1 MISELF
7 TAIKNKFFPP
17 TVGLEIK
24 DIESLYYR
32 KPLSEFILAAAYD
45 EELGVY
51 ICRDNTIG
59 FIFEG
64 YPKPLAGEDT
74 IKTLQDIFSSI
85 FLPHNTTIQITLWAD
100 DYLEPFVEK
109 FMQARQYPDGT
120 YIDDN
125 SKVWTKSFAKFILGC
140 KHTGPSD
147 ITKVPFRNFKF
158 FFSVKLPFDQAT
170 YLEKGEEIALIKRN
184 IFTSLETAMM
194 FPINVTPEMYVH
206 ILSLMYNPNH
216 DRAVKPVY
224 DEDRYIFDQVIDAD
238 SETVIGKT
246 ALKHDNMYG
255 KALTIKQYPESA
267 SIVDTLVFIGDVGKN
282 ELQITCPFILSLNL
296 TVQAEKAKDRVQQ
309 KAEFLHKQK
318 KASVLSVKLDK
329 KQEEA
334 KWMIE
339 KLVDGHRIV
348 KAHLV
353 WWLYHDE
360 LPVVV
365 KNAQILKSMLNL
377 KGYKLQEEIRQMN
390 LVMFLAST
398 PMNVSYEIDNT
409 LTKRGFTMFDFNAA
423 HLSPIQADWKGTG
436 SPVVPFFSRR
446 GQLMLFSP
454 FDGSEGFNM
463 CICAKTGQGKS
474 FLSNH
479 LIESHYS
486 LPDVSNLW
494 VLDVG
499 ESYKPTCEKLGGTY
513 IDFQEDIDMVIN
525 PFSDCVDINED
536 MDLFI
541 NLISKMAKPTEKI
554 TDTEKSIIEE
564 ALYKVFSAHGQETN
578 IDKLIETL
586 RTIVNDTD
594 DLYKKQITNL
604 IATNLFRWSSEG
616 VFGKFFNGRNNV
628 QLTDRFVVLELKH
641 IGHREDL
648 RNVILMV
655 LFYHIQR
662 IIYVDNDRTKKKM
675 VIFDESWQF
684 LQDPAVS
691 IFLAR
696 LWRTA
701 RKENASAC
709 CITQGLGD
717 FYQNEHSQAILF
729 QSAHILLLPQKPES
743 INILRNE
750 SKILLSD
757 YEFDQLHSLK
767 TVKGQYS
774 EIFFITPFGR
784 GVGRLI
790 APKEGYWLYTTD
802 PEDLAKRT
810 RYIQEYGL
818 EEGIKKCAQIT
829 AY

>member
-1 MISELF
+1 MVSELY
-7 TAIKNKFFPP
+7 TLIKNKLFPP
-17 TVGLEIK
+17 TVGLEVK
-24 DIESLYYR
+24 DIEDLYYR
-32 KPLSEFILAAAYD
+32 KPLSEFLLAAAYD
-45 EELGVY
+45 EDLGVY

-59 FIFEG
+59 FLFEG
-64 YPKPLAGEDT
+64 YPKPLAGEDSVR
-74 IKTLQDIFSSI
+74 TLQDIFSSI
-85 FLPHNTTIQITLWAD
+85 FLPPNTTIQITLWAD
-100 DYLEPFVEK
+100 DYIEPFVDR
-109 FMQARQYPDGT
+109 FTAARQYPDGT
-120 YIDDN
+120 FVDEN
-125 SKVWTKSFAKFILGC
+125 SRVWTKSFAKFILGC
-140 KHTGPSD
+140 KHNGPSD
-147 ITKVPFRNFKF
+147 IARVPFRNFKV
-158 FFSVKLPFDQAT
+158 FFSVKLPFDEAT
-170 YLEKGEEIALIKRN
+170 YLSKAEEIALIKKN
-184 IFTSLETAMM
+184 IFTSLETSMM
-194 FPINVTPEMYVH
+194 FPNNVTPDMYVH
-206 ILSLMYNPNH
+206 ILSLIYSPNH
-216 DRAVKPVY
+216 DRAIKPMY

-246 ALKHDNMYG
+246 ALKYDNLYG
-255 KALTIKQYPESA
+255 KALTIKHYPESA
-267 SIVDTLVFIGDVGKN
+267 SIVDTLTFIGDMSKN
-282 ELQITCPFILSLNL
+282 ELQITCPFILTLNL
-296 TVQAEKAKDRVQQ
+296 TIQSENVKNGVQQ

-339 KLVDGHRIV
+339 QIVEGHRIV
-348 KAHLV
+348 KAYLV

-390 LVMFLAST
+390 LIMLLAST
-398 PMNVSYEIDNT
+398 PMNVSYEIDSA
-409 LTKRGFTMFDFNAA
+409 LTKRGFSMFDFNAA

-436 SPVVPFFSRR
+436 SPIVPFFSRR

-454 FDGSEGFNM
+454 FDGSEGYNM

-479 LIESHYS
+479 LIEAHYS
-486 LPDVSNLW
+486 LPEISNLW

-513 IDFQEDIDMVIN
+513 IDFREDIDMVIN

-554 TDTEKSIIEE
+554 TDTEKAIIEE
-564 ALYKVFSAHGQETN
+564 TLSITFAKHGTETN
-578 IDKLIETL
+578 IDRIIETL
-586 RTIVNDTD
+586 HSFVQEAEDS
-594 DLYKKQITNL
+594 YKKQVANL
-604 IATNLFRWSSEG
+604 IATNLFRWSTDG

-628 QLTDRFVVLELKH
+628 DLSDRFVVLELKN

-648 RNVILMV
+648 RNVVLMV

-662 IIYVDNDRTKKKM
+662 IIYLDNDRTKKKM
-675 VIFDESWQF
+675 VVFDESWQF
-684 LQDPAVS
+684 LQDPAVA

-709 CITQGLGD
+709 CITQGLDD
-717 FYQNEHSQAILF
+717 FYQNEYSKAIFF
-729 QSAHILLLPQKPES
+729 QSAHVLLLPQKPES
-743 INILRNE
+743 INILRQE
-750 SKILLSD
+750 EKILLSD

-774 EIFFITPFGR
+774 EIFFLTPFGR

-790 APKEGYWLYTTD
+790 APKEAYWLYTTD
-802 PEDLAKRT
+802 PDDLAKRSK
-810 RYIQEYGL
+810 YVQEYGL
-818 EEGIKKCAQIT
+818 EEGIKKCIAI
-829 AY
+829 AS